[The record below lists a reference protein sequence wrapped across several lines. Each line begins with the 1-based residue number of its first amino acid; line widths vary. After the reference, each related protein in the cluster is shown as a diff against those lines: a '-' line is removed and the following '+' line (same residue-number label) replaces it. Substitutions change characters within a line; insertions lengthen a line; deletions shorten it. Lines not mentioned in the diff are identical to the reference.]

1 MFDSFLFT
9 TQNNAYLYLIK
20 MNYNF
25 IVIYNIRKLDVV
37 ENYHFSFSSNY
48 VTSPKWGQ
56 YGSKFSIF
64 NKISIVIPF
73 FGKVFTILHF
83 TQPFNWFCLQLVTN
97 QLFQSNFFFFL
108 HHLSFKTNP
117 SKINILYFVLQQFFL
132 LSLSSFF
139 CLIHL
144 LLQRLLFSDF

>member
-1 MFDSFLFT
+1 MFGSFLFT

-25 IVIYNIRKLDVV
+25 IIIYNIIKLDVV

-56 YGSKFSIF
+56 YGPKFLIF

-83 TQPFNWFCLQLVTN
+83 TQPFNWFCLHQLVTN
-97 QLFQSNFFFFL
+97 QLFQSNFFFFS

-132 LSLSSFF
+132 L